1 MKRYREFIGRYY
13 ESLHG
18 ACLCTGFLLLAD
30 SFWNLNWPSLLLTV
44 CAVLFYLLLRYAVQ
58 KHVVIPA
65 GFILVLLH
73 FAILLFFHFTRR
85 DSYPFLTFLTME
97 AACIAASVYC
107 FYAVRHLYFS
117 LPLLGAEL
125 TCLIYYGAEGIPLSK
140 WIICLVFFCC
150 MIFLA
155 EAAGTKKGVEKQNV
169 FFLAPLFLVSLLLL
183 CLLPVK
189 DTPIR
194 WERIRSAAAAV
205 QEKAAALFVSLDY
218 LFSGTTDTYSLSR
231 TGYSPDGN
239 LGGSLLQ
246 SDKAQISVTG
256 DRTKSPLYLKGT
268 VYDTYTGTS
277 WEPNAPSGKSGTTEY
292 LEQYRNINEVLAGS
306 GLTDEEIRSLTHLC
320 TLDIKFEGLKT
331 KSLFHAPNTWRFY
344 LPDALEPDTFGGS
357 ILLPKAKGVGF
368 SYELQFLEINYK
380 SDAFQKLLAQA
391 QNAHNKSAPP
401 LAMAKSCTALPDDLP
416 LRVFDLAEE
425 ITKGCQ
431 TPYEELEAIRTYLS
445 SYQYTTITDAPKE
458 GRDFA
463 DAFLFDTKEGY
474 CTSFATAMAILG
486 RCRNIPT
493 RYVEGFATDRT
504 CGTENKEIHLGGS
517 SAHAW
522 MEAYLEPMGWI
533 PFDPTPGYAYG
544 TASGWEENP
553 PEDTAPAAA
562 PGTAGSKEDLHT
574 QDSEEHTPAEN
585 QQTAA
590 VIYKGVL
597 HTLLKLLPFLIL
609 LSAACILGTAVLL
622 FRKFMRSRA
631 YTSMDDYKK
640 TLFLMD
646 KLFQLGKLWKIP
658 FCEGETL
665 LEYEKKAAGALDT
678 PEAALSDLFGIFRHI
693 RYGGQDASPKTI
705 LYMETYIRSL
715 EMQYLNNC
723 SRTGRMLYRLR

>member
-44 CAVLFYLLLRYAVQ
+44 CAVLFCLLLHYAVQ

-73 FAILLFFHFTRR
+73 FAVLLIFSFTRR
-85 DSYPFLTFLTME
+85 DPHPFLTFLAME
-97 AACIAASVYC
+97 GACITAAVYC
-107 FYAVRHLYFS
+107 FYAVRHLYLA

-125 TCLIYYGAEGIPLSK
+125 ACLIYYGVEGIPLSK
-140 WIICLVFFCC
+140 WTICLVFFCC
-150 MIFLA
+150 MMFLA
-155 EAAGTKKGVEKQNV
+155 EAAGKKKGVGKQNV
-169 FFLAPLFLVSLLLL
+169 FFLAPLFLASLLLL
-183 CLLPVK
+183 CLLPVR

-194 WERIRSAAAAV
+194 WERIRSAADAV
-205 QEKAAALFVSLDY
+205 QEKAAALFVNLDY
-218 LFSGTTDTYSLSR
+218 LFSGTTDMYSLSR
-231 TGYSPDGN
+231 TGYNPDGN
-239 LGGSLLQ
+239 LGGRLLL

-277 WEPNAPSGKSGTTEY
+277 WEQNPPSGKSGTAEY
-292 LEQYRNINEVLAGS
+292 REQYRNINEVLTGS

-368 SYELQFLEINYK
+368 SYELQFLELNYK
-380 SDAFQKLLAQA
+380 SDAMQKLLAPDP
-391 QNAHNKSAPP
+391 NTHSETAPP
-401 LAMAKSCTALPDDLP
+401 AMTRSCTALPDDLP
-416 LRVFDLAEE
+416 SRVYHLAEE
-425 ITKGCQ
+425 ITLGCR

-445 SYQYTTITDAPKE
+445 SFQYTTTADPPEE

-463 DAFLFDTKEGY
+463 DVFLFDTKEGY

-504 CGTENKEIHLGGS
+504 CSTENREIHLGGS

-522 MEAYLEPMGWI
+522 MEAYLEPIGWV
-533 PFDPTPGYAYG
+533 PFDPTPGYAYD
-544 TASGWEENP
+544 TVSGWEENAP
-553 PEDTAPAAA
+553 DDTTSPAG
-562 PGTAGSKEDLHT
+562 PGADKSKEPLHR
-574 QDSEEHTPAEN
+574 QDSEGETPAEK

-590 VIYKGVL
+590 VIYQGIL
-597 HTLLKLLPFLIL
+597 RTLLKLLPFLIL
-609 LSAACILGTAVLL
+609 LAAACILGTAVLL

-631 YTSMDDYKK
+631 YASMDDYKK

-658 FCEGETL
+658 FREGETL
-665 LEYEKKAAGALDT
+665 QEYEEKAAGALDT
-678 PEAALSDLFGIFRHI
+678 PEAALTDLFCLFRHI
-693 RYGGQDASPKTI
+693 RYGGQDASPETI

-723 SRTGRMLYRLR
+723 SPTGRMLYRLR